1 MVAGKIGG
9 VDLESGDG
17 ASISELDDTPVVGG
31 VVAASLPAIVPGAG
45 RDEATRGGD
54 GGGGGEEVL
63 SLGEPLVGKGENLA
77 SAGGNSE
84 IYMKLNMDRRCGV
97 QVLEGEEER
106 WKVELR
112 LRGEQHAYR
121 CTA

>member
-1 MVAGKIGG
+1 MVAGEVRG

-31 VVAASLPAIVPGAG
+31 VMAASLPAIVPGTG
-45 RDEATRGGD
+45 GDEATRGGD

-63 SLGEPLVGKGENLA
+63 GLGEPLVRKGEDLA

-84 IYMKLNMDRRCGV
+84 IYRMLKVNKRCVV
-97 QVLEGEEER
+97 QMLEEES
-106 WKVELR
+106 WKVEMR
-112 LRGEQHAYR
+112 LRGE
-121 CTA
+121 